1 VEYSNPNLIPRE
13 ILYRRKEAFSDGVSS
28 EKESWYSIIQK
39 RLKVSEK
46 EYYLSIFES
55 AIPGRAGIVEYYWMP
70 KYSPDATD
78 PSARTLKEYSE
89 YSG

>member
-1 VEYSNPNLIPRE
+1 LIPRE

-55 AIPGRAGIVEYYWMP
+55 AFPGRSGILEYYWMP

-78 PSARTLKEYSE
+78 PSARTLKEYS
-89 YSG
+89 G